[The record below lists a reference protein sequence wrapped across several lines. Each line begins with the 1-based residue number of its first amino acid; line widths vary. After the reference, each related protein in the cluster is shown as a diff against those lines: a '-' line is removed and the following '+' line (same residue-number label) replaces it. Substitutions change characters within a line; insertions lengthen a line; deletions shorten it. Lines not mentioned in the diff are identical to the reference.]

1 MLTILSM
8 ALAYIAGAVTG
19 ILVYRN
25 NVEKARTIEA
35 KAKKVVED
43 IKDIQK

>member
-8 ALAYIAGAVTG
+8 ALSYVAGAVTG

-25 NVEKARTIEA
+25 NIARAQDIES
-35 KAKKVVED
+35 KAKKAVGEL
-43 IKDIQK
+43 QK

>member
-8 ALAYIAGAVTG
+8 ALAYVAGAVTG

-25 NVEKARTIEA
+25 NIARAQDIES
-35 KAKKVVED
+35 KAKKAVSELR
-43 IKDIQK
+43 K

>member
-1 MLTILSM
+1 MITILSM

-25 NVEKARTIEA
+25 NIARAQTIEA
-35 KAKKVVED
+35 KAKSIAEEFK
-43 IKDIQK
+43 K

>member
-1 MLTILSM
+1 M

-25 NVEKARTIEA
+25 NVDRARSLEA
-35 KAKKVVED
+35 KAKTIADEFK
-43 IKDIQK
+43 K

>member
-1 MLTILSM
+1 MITILSM

-25 NVEKARTIEA
+25 NVDRARTLEA
-35 KAKKVVED
+35 KAKTIAEEFK
-43 IKDIQK
+43 K

>member
-8 ALAYIAGAVTG
+8 AFAYIAGAITG

-25 NVEKARTIEA
+25 NIACAQDVET
-35 KAKKVVED
+35 KAKKAINE
-43 IKDIQK
+43 IQK